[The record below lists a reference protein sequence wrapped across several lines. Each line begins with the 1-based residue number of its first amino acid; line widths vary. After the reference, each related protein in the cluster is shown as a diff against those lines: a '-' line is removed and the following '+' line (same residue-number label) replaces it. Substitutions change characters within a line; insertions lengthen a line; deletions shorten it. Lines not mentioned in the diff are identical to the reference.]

1 MLTDVVMPEM
11 SGPELATQIRSIRPS
26 LRVLYMSGY
35 AQDKF
40 ESDGRNRERF
50 DFIQKPL
57 TPEALATKVRE
68 VLETPKNSPQ
78 DRDNHENPNR

>member
-11 SGPELATQIRSIRPS
+11 SGPELAAQIRPIRPG

-40 ESDGRNRERF
+40 EAYARNKEPF
-50 DFIQKPL
+50 EFIQKPL
-57 TPEALATKVRE
+57 TPEGLATKVRE
-68 VLETPKNSPQ
+68 VLDAARNG
-78 DRDNHENPNR
+78 HHG